1 MVIDDKHHLVFV
13 HIPKCAGTSVRR
25 ALRPLDCSNGAFAE
39 LADHPQMGRI
49 HLAHLSLADL
59 AAFFPDAFA
68 KVRDY
73 TAFAIMRDPAD
84 RFLSA
89 IFQRLR
95 EFGGVAQ
102 SDFTAAMIRD
112 EAISVRRQ
120 LEAPQRLAAELV
132 HFTRQCDFVE
142 HSGQRL
148 VPHIFS
154 VRQMTE
160 VSRFVFEHTGIEI
173 GREKHNRTTVV
184 RMGALRPLQRALR
197 RPYARHVTAERRQA
211 VREWMMRAGFYKDLP
226 KQSFAL
232 DPATDAFVRAYY
244 ERDFTL
250 LAEVEGAPHAAAATG
265 EVTA

>member
-13 HIPKCAGTSVRR
+13 HIPKCAGTSIRR
-25 ALRPLDCSNGAFAE
+25 ALRSLDGTNGAFTDLAE
-39 LADHPQMGRI
+39 HPQMGRI
-49 HLAHLSLADL
+49 HRAHIPMADL
-59 AAFFPDAFA
+59 AAYFPDAFA

-112 EAISVRRQ
+112 EAIAVRRQ
-120 LEAPQRLAAELV
+120 LEAGPERLAAELV

-142 HSGQRL
+142 HDGRRL
-148 VPHIFS
+148 VSHIFT
-154 VRQMTE
+154 VGQMAE
-160 VSRFVFEHTGIEI
+160 VSRFVFERTGIEV
-173 GREKHNRTTVV
+173 GRDKHNRTTVV
-184 RMGALRPLQRALR
+184 RMGALKPLQRALR
-197 RPYARHVTAERRQA
+197 RPYARHVTPERRQA
-211 VREWMMRAGFYKDLP
+211 VREWMTRAGFYKDLP
-226 KQSFAL
+226 KRSFAL

-244 ERDFTL
+244 ERDFVI
-250 LAEVEGAPHAAAATG
+250 LAEVSA
-265 EVTA
+265 